1 MTHIQFDYSKALP
14 FFQEHELT
22 YLKDFVKVAHHN
34 IHEQTGTGSDYLG
47 WVDLPKQYDRE
58 EFARIKKVQI
68 KLSQTLMS
76 CLLSESAARILA
88 HVRRLNF

>member
-58 EFARIKKVQI
+58 EFARIKKVQKRLNLI
-68 KLSQTLMS
+68 LMYYS
-76 CLLSESAARILA
+76 LLELVVLILV
-88 HVRRLNF
+88 HVRPLSF

>member
-34 IHEQTGTGSDYLG
+34 IHEQTGAGSDYLG

-58 EFARIKKVQI
+58 EFARIKKVQT
-68 KLSQTLMS
+68 KLSLTLTS
-76 CLLSESAARILA
+76 CSLSESAGHI
-88 HVRRLNF
+88 

>member
-1 MTHIQFDYSKALP
+1 M
-14 FFQEHELT
+14 
-22 YLKDFVKVAHHN
+22 KVAHHN

-68 KLSQTLMS
+68 KLNQTLMS
-76 CLLSESAARILA
+76 CLLSESVLISA
-88 HVRRLNF
+88 HVRRLNFEPLFL

>member
-76 CLLSESAARILA
+76 YLLSESAVHISA

>member
-34 IHEQTGTGSDYLG
+34 IHEQTGAGSDYLG

-68 KLSQTLMS
+68 KLSLTLMS
-76 CLLSESAARILA
+76 CLLSESAALISA